1 MNPRLRQQRSVF
13 LLFLG
18 ACFVAL
24 IVALPMVTAQTH
36 QAEKAAEPPK
46 QSPSAQSQPAAS
58 GASAAAPPDAPDF
71 DHIDRNKDGFI
82 DKSEA
87 GAVPGLSANFERAD
101 RSADGKL
108 DREEFARGLQI
119 LQVRR

>member
-1 MNPRLRQQRSVF
+1 MNPRVRQQRSVF

-24 IVALPMVTAQTH
+24 IVALPMVTAQTS
-36 QAEKAAEPPK
+36 QAEKAAEAPK
-46 QSPSAQSQPAAS
+46 QSPSAAS
-58 GASAAAPPDAPDF
+58 GASPAATTDAPDF
-71 DHIDRNKDGFI
+71 DQLDRNKDGFI

-101 RSADGKL
+101 RSGDGKL

>member
-1 MNPRLRQQRSVF
+1 MSQHHLRQQRNVF

-24 IVALPMVTAQTH
+24 MCALPIVTAQT
-36 QAEKAAEPPK
+36 QQQMQNNGQLKAQHAR
-46 QSPSAQSQPAAS
+46 Q
-58 GASAAAPPDAPDF
+58 SAAGGATASNPDQPGFEIA
-71 DHIDRNKDGFI
+71 DHNKDGFV

-87 GAVPGLSANFERAD
+87 RVVPGLSANFERAD
-101 RSADGKL
+101 RNRDGKL
-108 DREEFARGLQI
+108 DAGEFEKGLQI

>member
-24 IVALPMVTAQTH
+24 IAALPIVTAQVHRDDT
-36 QAEKAAEPPK
+36 QT
-46 QSPSAQSQPAAS
+46 QSAAS
-58 GASAAAPPDAPDF
+58 GATKPAPAPEHANDF
-71 DHIDRNKDGFI
+71 DKADRNRDGFL
-82 DKSEA
+82 DKSES
-87 GAVPGLSANFERAD
+87 GMVPGLSANFERAD
-101 RSADGKL
+101 RNRDGKL
-108 DREEFARGLQI
+108 DREEFAQGLQI

>member
-1 MNPRLRQQRSVF
+1 MEPRIRERRSVF

-24 IVALPMVTAQTH
+24 TSALPIVTAQA
-36 QAEKAAEPPK
+36 QKDVEKKEARAAVGAT
-46 QSPSAQSQPAAS
+46 SA
-58 GASAAAPPDAPDF
+58 DAPEF
-71 DHIDRNKDGFI
+71 ERADRNRDGVV

-87 GAVPGLSANFERAD
+87 GVVPGLSANFERAD
-101 RSADGKL
+101 RNKDGKL
-108 DREEFARGLQI
+108 DRGEFAEGLRI

>member
-1 MNPRLRQQRSVF
+1 MNQQLRQQRNAF

-24 IVALPMVTAQTH
+24 IAALPIVTAQT
-36 QAEKAAEPPK
+36 QKSLKQPPA
-46 QSPSAQSQPAAS
+46 P
-58 GASAAAPPDAPDF
+58 SAAAGSSAAADNPGF
-71 DHIDRNKDGFI
+71 EQVDRNKDGFV

-87 GAVPGLSANFERAD
+87 GIVPGLSANFERAD
-101 RSADGKL
+101 RNKDGKL
-108 DREEFARGLQI
+108 DQAEYAKGLEI

>member
-1 MNPRLRQQRSVF
+1 MEPRIRERRSAF

-24 IVALPMVTAQTH
+24 MGALPSVTAQG
-36 QAEKAAEPPK
+36 QKDVEKRDAR
-46 QSPSAQSQPAAS
+46 PAAA
-58 GASAAAPPDAPDF
+58 GASADAPDF
-71 DHIDRNKDGFI
+71 ERADRNRDGVV

-87 GAVPGLSANFERAD
+87 GVVPGLSANFERAD
-101 RSADGKL
+101 RNKDGKL
-108 DREEFARGLQI
+108 DRGEFAEGLRI

>member
-24 IVALPMVTAQTH
+24 IAALPIVTAQVHKEDDTRT
-36 QAEKAAEPPK
+36 
-46 QSPSAQSQPAAS
+46 AQSAAGGATKPAP
-58 GASAAAPPDAPDF
+58 APEHANDF
-71 DHIDRNKDGFI
+71 DKADRNKDGFL
-82 DKSEA
+82 DKSEC
-87 GAVPGLSANFERAD
+87 GIVPGLSANFERAD
-101 RSADGKL
+101 RNRDGKL
-108 DREEFARGLQI
+108 DREEFAQGLRI

>member
-24 IVALPMVTAQTH
+24 IAALPIVTAQVH
-36 QAEKAAEPPK
+36 EKEAPA
-46 QSPSAQSQPAAS
+46 PSAAGGATKPAPEPEHAH
-58 GASAAAPPDAPDF
+58 DF
-71 DHIDRNKDGFI
+71 DKADRNKDGFL
-82 DKSEA
+82 DKSES
-87 GAVPGLSANFERAD
+87 GIVPGLSANFERAD
-101 RSADGKL
+101 RNRDGKL
-108 DREEFARGLQI
+108 DREEFAQGLQI